1 MLNAALLALKGQ
13 PVDAALLKRI
23 AQIIQRKAKHP
34 SGWLA
39 IHLAAADVIAADPRP
54 VLLKVRV
61 EVVLAVLSGVAGMPQ
76 KHEIARRSSLTY
88 AEMAY
93 GRLLGIL
100 REMPAEAGPLL
111 KRALAA
117 RGGAERAILVI
128 SLASRGDATVRKDI
142 LAILADGK
150 AGLRRAWAAR
160 ALGVIGTAEDLPLL
174 KRLARTDP
182 LERDSAS
189 DVGPAGAR
197 PKIYPVRWA
206 AKDAIEAIERKAPA
220 AQPAKGPSTT
230 PAEAPWSKAVNGL
243 EARVTLKRTEVING
257 TPIISTSL
265 ELRNVSDRG
274 EPMKLAWSS
283 DRLKPRVLDGDGH
296 ELRRAHGP
304 YDGPAFGSR
313 SLLIPRGGTVSLNIS
328 CRGLGIGADKAG
340 LIDLGP
346 SHCWVFDTDEKGYHL
361 QAVLEIPKPKEDRD
375 ETGWNWHGRIEIPP
389 ARVPLKTQPPDPAKV
404 GPRIEQLGRKMM
416 DRPGAGASE
425 AAARALSLFD
435 DVRVIPWYLKA
446 MDTDSYGLKFAAI
459 GRLCRFRG
467 DEALKGLK
475 KGMAQTNTNLRLAAA
490 QGLARSPHPNAR
502 KLLLSMRND
511 PYYGVRI
518 TILHTFGK
526 RDTAESRKLLEE
538 MTRDA
543 NKLVRDEARRYL
555 DLLRAPAA
563 ARAAELVVGKAPA
576 GPPADNEATAGIRT
590 VADAFESLKAELV
603 GMRGKYPRL
612 AGAGKAKVD
621 ERGLLYVHNCRP
633 LAKGGY
639 QNTGPNAI
647 AVGIEVMRLPKPRKP
662 ADNFPGQPLPY
673 KWPALGIVGRT
684 ILHLGPGSA
693 PDLSPKLK
701 EVLARHLAMID
712 RLDRRAAARGG
723 APVAAEAELTALGDA
738 LRKAV
743 GGDWKIRQE
752 EEGIGPVLAGL
763 DNSVM
768 VFPFPFDKAGQ
779 QRFHRF
785 QALYAEPFCVYGSN
799 GHCTVAS
806 GPGGVRE
813 DVLAVLGLSRAALAK
828 GAGKVHAAHPDGG
841 KAMWH
846 ALAARVHPG
855 MSARQMKVLLPPAR
869 LRPGKGPQEVATLDG
884 ARFAITYA
892 LDGAWGVQAS
902 GIAQGKSQDQ
912 WVLDAAPR
920 VRPRKDL
927 PMVTT
932 RPATQPAAVVAE
944 TGKTVWGK
952 PIALKAGLWHTREGT
967 GRRTKVFEAATLH
980 LERRRTWPNVN
991 LKYRYQAFPKA
1002 VYRGE
1007 VALLDRDGRSLGEFR
1022 IGWLSGV
1029 LPEDASGWV
1038 RSGHMGGAKWNVAAA
1053 VAYRLTM
1060 SIQPIPASEP
1070 EGKLER
1076 TPWSKAGNGLQC
1088 RLLVDRTGGL
1098 DEQVYLEV
1106 RNTSDNPLKIPVYL
1120 NAAPVVS
1127 LKFEGYPKQHS
1138 LPTVHD
1144 LSTKLGC
1151 LQPGQ
1156 TYRHE
1161 LNGKNGGYVFAYGRK
1176 TGKGYEEFDPAN
1188 TAYKMRAVLEV
1199 DRKDPFPTRRDL
1211 RARPWTGRVATPWVE
1226 IRLAARPQGKHWP
1239 PEAATP
1245 SATRP
1250 GSAATKPAAMSA
1262 TDTAKDPAKG
1272 QAGKLEYYTRPSSI
1286 GIVARRVFTDAAG
1299 RHAKVIY
1306 YRSRDG
1312 SRDGPRKESDLV
1324 PQSIRTYRYDER
1336 GRRIREE
1343 EHDPAMKLLRV
1354 RITDYHPDGTRRSIS
1369 TLDPAGRL
1377 TYLIRYRG
1385 RASVSHLYFD
1395 DQQRLAGIRGEVP
1408 ADFKLVHGWGKPVGD
1423 LSCGLAPQR
1432 QAAPLRDQTFYVT
1445 IRNDGKANATVQ
1457 TAIQYETVRLEL
1469 RDESG
1474 ALVPQ
1479 DERYVRRRRGEL
1491 LRMNR
1496 GANLSRQTIRPGLA
1510 ALYGVYRLDEWYR
1523 ALRPGRYTLTVWH
1536 RLAEDF
1542 PLRSNPA
1549 QIVVTEEQGAGDPFG
1564 HYLRLYAQYKAR
1576 ILAAAL
1582 SGDKEKVAAG
1592 TDEFSAAIGRRLLYV
1607 RVLRMGPGGK
1617 AELLIAKALGDRRVI
1632 LPRIH
1637 YRPSTQPHVTV
1648 TKRGG
1653 REHLVLVETN
1663 RQAGGKYADGI
1674 RITMALE
1681 PVPPASRP
1689 PVRKAAATAEE
1700 GAAAAAA
1707 RPRTGAPLD
1716 KETLLLLG
1724 RLQRNPWAGWST
1736 GTEVVRQFLDDKRR
1750 GQNVQTYVQPDI
1762 TYKVLEKDRRLI
1774 RTQQVNGKPMRQDFR
1789 IRDQTGIPRPH
1800 LTGQGAAVE
1809 LAVDGANVRC
1819 LLYESR
1825 IGRIGAGFGGAV
1837 VTKQWVPA
1845 SHSTVLLRR
1854 ESGEN
1859 WWAITSLRA
1868 RKRIGQREVL
1878 CIETRRRLAIVG
1890 GHVVTT
1896 RYLHPDVPGHLVEE
1910 IKEFYK
1916 PVKGQPNRALW
1927 MITHERTAAMSQ
1939 TSGPPPKDAHARL
1952 VAAAGLL
1959 RQAGGDDWHVTNEGA
1974 GIGRVLRGR
1983 DNAFVLF
1990 PFPFDEA
1997 GREKVLRFIS
2007 RCNDPFHVHGAS
2019 GRWTLAGGPGG
2030 RDPKLM
2036 TALKL
2041 EPFDLPSMAAL
2052 RRAKALRSASARFMF
2067 RLTHHGPAD
2076 KPFYNLQLLGPQRAE
2091 KARPWKSGTGLS
2103 LAAQV
2108 TPEQAGRIVDHLLQ
2122 AGWLNSGRAR
2132 PVRPGEAAQAP
2143 TGQGYAMAVSD
2154 GNSVLYGD
2162 VGWGLPALKGLD
2174 ALRKVLDGEAAK
2186 AMDRLLAR
2194 LDGKRSRWQ
2203 KEARSGEGLDSRL
2216 IGMTVLQPASAKS
2229 FAYCEALAVVIYI
2242 VTDKGVVRLEI
2253 PLGKKRTK
2261 GSTRVAIG
2269 PGKGKATLVWG
2280 KDVSRYVVPSG
2291 PPPLPMPAGTRKES
2305 AVSGTLT
2312 CIDIPAEK
2320 TFPYH
2325 GDTRITVKDV
2335 QLVFPSGRVGVRGPL
2350 SLVLSP
2356 YPT

>member
-1 MLNAALLALKGQ
+1 M
-13 PVDAALLKRI
+13 
-23 AQIIQRKAKHP
+23 
-34 SGWLA
+34 
-39 IHLAAADVIAADPRP
+39 
-54 VLLKVRV
+54 
-61 EVVLAVLSGVAGMPQ
+61 
-76 KHEIARRSSLTY
+76 
-88 AEMAY
+88 
-93 GRLLGIL
+93 
-100 REMPAEAGPLL
+100 
-111 KRALAA
+111 
-117 RGGAERAILVI
+117 
-128 SLASRGDATVRKDI
+128 
-142 LAILADGK
+142 
-150 AGLRRAWAAR
+150 
-160 ALGVIGTAEDLPLL
+160 
-174 KRLARTDP
+174 
-182 LERDSAS
+182 
-189 DVGPAGAR
+189 
-197 PKIYPVRWA
+197 
-206 AKDAIEAIERKAPA
+206 
-220 AQPAKGPSTT
+220 
-230 PAEAPWSKAVNGL
+230 
-243 EARVTLKRTEVING
+243 
-257 TPIISTSL
+257 
-265 ELRNVSDRG
+265 
-274 EPMKLAWSS
+274 
-283 DRLKPRVLDGDGH
+283 
-296 ELRRAHGP
+296 
-304 YDGPAFGSR
+304 
-313 SLLIPRGGTVSLNIS
+313 
-328 CRGLGIGADKAG
+328 
-340 LIDLGP
+340 
-346 SHCWVFDTDEKGYHL
+346 
-361 QAVLEIPKPKEDRD
+361 LEIPKPKEDRD

-416 DRPGAGASE
+416 DRPGSGASE

-518 TILHTFGK
+518 TILHTFGRK
-526 RDTAESRKLLEE
+526 DTAESRKLLEE
-538 MTRDA
+538 MTRDS

-673 KWPALGIVGRT
+673 KWPALGFVGRT

-712 RLDRRAAARGG
+712 RLDRRAAARGR

-1098 DEQVYLEV
+1098 DEQVYLEI

-1127 LKFEGYPKQHS
+1127 LKFEGYPEQHS

-1188 TAYKMRAVLEV
+1188 KAYKMRAVLEV

-1324 PQSIRTYRYDER
+1324 PQSIRTYRYDHR
-1336 GRRIREE
+1336 GRCIREE
-1343 EHDPAMKLLRV
+1343 ELDPAMKLRRV

-1385 RASVSHLYFD
+1385 NASVSHLYFD

-1432 QAAPLRDQTFYVT
+1432 QAAPLRDQTFCVT

-1910 IKEFYK
+1910 IKEFYRE
-1916 PVKGQPNRALW
+1916 VKGRPQPVLW
-1927 MITHERTAAMSQ
+1927 MVTHERTSAVRAAAP
-1939 TSGPPPKDAHARL
+1939 TTTAPAKAGPLRTRTERRPASLMIEMDVRQPGDAPVILTARL
-1952 VAAAGLL
+1952 TNTSREDIRDDFESPLSFRAFLTGPGGESRRVAFTNGAQIEGTFGRAPVLKPGASVATPLRVTNYAAADWRRVLFSEQVHLRPGKYRLRLGRLLPGPNPTSRLMAEGTADFTVVRDANLAKARMAELHHPANGRERFCKHVLEATLTPELRRQWYADIKDPDPKKAVWKVYTLCSIADPPSDVMPAIVEALKVHVRNPNVGDRDLHGLLNNAARAIGNRRPAGAGPALLALAGGKFHPSDRGLGLLALRHYYRPDMADRIADLLDDKAPAVALQAAGLL
-1959 RQAGGDDWHVTNEGA
+1959 AWAGDARGA
-1974 GIGRVLRGR
+1974 GVLI
-1983 DNAFVLF
+1983 A
-1990 PFPFDEA
+1990 A
-1997 GREKVLRFIS
+1997 AK
-2007 RCNDPFHVHGAS
+2007 A
-2019 GRWTLAGGPGG
+2019 
-2030 RDPKLM
+2030 RDPSAAA
-2036 TALKL
+2036 ALAH
-2041 EPFDLPSMAAL
+2041 LPDHPPAAAAL
-2052 RRAKALRSASARFMF
+2052 RDALASKDKSFVRKLRSLIAREAA
-2067 RLTHHGPAD
+2067 GPE
-2076 KPFYNLQLLGPQRAE
+2076 QLRPQRAL
-2091 KARPWKSGTGLS
+2091 KA
-2103 LAAQV
+2103 
-2108 TPEQAGRIVDHLLQ
+2108 AGAIRFEPSRGRSV
-2122 AGWLNSGRAR
+2122 AYVGGEWL
-2132 PVRPGEAAQAP
+2132 
-2143 TGQGYAMAVSD
+2143 
-2154 GNSVLYGD
+2154 
-2162 VGWGLPALKGLD
+2162 
-2174 ALRKVLDGEAAK
+2174 
-2186 AMDRLLAR
+2186 
-2194 LDGKRSRWQ
+2194 
-2203 KEARSGEGLDSRL
+2203 
-2216 IGMTVLQPASAKS
+2216 
-2229 FAYCEALAVVIYI
+2229 VIYL
-2242 VTDKGVVRLEI
+2242 VADGAVVRLEI
-2253 PLGKKRTK
+2253 PLGAKRVD
-2261 GSTRVAIG
+2261 GSTAVAVAA
-2269 PGKGKATLVWG
+2269 GKARATLARG
-2280 KDVSRYVVPSG
+2280 KDVWKYFRPGGVVP
-2291 PPPLPMPAGTRKES
+2291 PPPSPFPYKEES
-2305 AVSGTLT
+2305 ATSGSFT
-2312 CIDIPAEK
+2312 CVDVPARK
-2320 TFPYH
+2320 TWPYH
-2325 GDTRITVKDV
+2325 GKTKTTIRGV
-2335 QLVFPSGRVGVRGPL
+2335 QLTFPSGRVGVRGPL